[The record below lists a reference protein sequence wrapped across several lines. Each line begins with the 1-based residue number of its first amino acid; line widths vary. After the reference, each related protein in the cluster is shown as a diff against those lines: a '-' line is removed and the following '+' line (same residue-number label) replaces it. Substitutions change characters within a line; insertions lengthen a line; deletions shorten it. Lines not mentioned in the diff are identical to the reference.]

1 MSSNVNFMLFD
12 GICTCKQVTF
22 NLKWIVTSE
31 TMPQTSASSGTTKK
45 SGSEVLTAIIGGG
58 AILLQLVG
66 GAVALASL
74 TE

>member
-12 GICTCKQVTF
+12 GICKCKQVTF

-66 GAVALASL
+66 GAVALTSL

>member
-1 MSSNVNFMLFD
+1 MIYDMSSNVNFMLFD
-12 GICTCKQVTF
+12 GTYTCKP
-22 NLKWIVTSE
+22 VTSE
-31 TMPQTSASSGTTKK
+31 TIPQASATSGTTKK

>member
-12 GICTCKQVTF
+12 GTYTCKPVTF

>member
-66 GAVALASL
+66 WAVALASL
-74 TE
+74 T